1 MDLELLAMLQMDR
14 NLSCNLR
21 QLRLDHQMSVE
32 EMARIMELPPDA
44 AGRLPGGDRDCPC
57 AGGNNLEKG
66 WQQRGRHLY
75 EKPDPAQYPSGLL
88 RTDKRGNSPAS

>member
-1 MDLELLAMLQMDR
+1 MELELLAMLQMDR

-44 AGRLPGGDRDCPC
+44 VAAIEVGQFPDRLRLSHLD
-57 AGGNNLEKG
+57 NLS
-66 WQQRGRHLY
+66 RRFLHLTF
-75 EKPDPAQYPSGLL
+75 PDLL
-88 RTDKRGNSPAS
+88 LTLPESW